1 MSGRDR
7 LADFQANNG
16 NQNNYGQQQQYGQ
29 QQYGQQQ
36 YGQQQQAYSPPQQ
49 QQQNQYYGG
58 NNSQNQYSQQNQYA
72 QQNQYSPQSNYQQPQ
87 QQQPYGGRPQ
97 PPSPT
102 RIEMTQVS
110 NKGGAAS
117 GNDMNAFFSEVTS
130 IQEDIT
136 RIEQNINKI
145 EELHDVS
152 LNGVATEDQSAHTTR
167 QLESITADTTQLSN
181 RTKKRI
187 KDIEL
192 ANLRLANSPD
202 IQIRRT
208 QAATLKDKFLKTL
221 RRYQSSESEAR
232 KKYQGR
238 MERQYRIVKPDATP
252 QEIQQVMESD
262 NQQIFAQSVLQS
274 TRYGDANRALRE
286 VQSRHDD
293 IKKIEKTILELHQLF
308 IDMETLVTDQA
319 VVLNTIEENT
329 QQTDVHLETGNKE
342 VDVAITNARGARKK
356 KWICFIIL
364 LIVLIII
371 AVVVYLQLKPKNP

>member
-1 MSGRDR
+1 MKSGYEQKR
-7 LADFQANNG
+7 LTLVVFSHQQQYGNNQYG
-16 NQNNYGQQQQYGQ
+16 GQQQQYGNNQYGGNQYAQ
-29 QQYGQQQ
+29 QPGNQYGQNNQYGQQSQ
-36 YGQQQQAYSPPQQ
+36 FAQ
-49 QQQNQYYGG
+49 
-58 NNSQNQYSQQNQYA
+58 QNQYSQQ
-72 QQNQYSPQSNYQQPQ
+72 QPSQ
-87 QQQPYGGRPQ
+87 YGGRQQ
-97 PPSPT
+97 PSSPA
-102 RIEMTQVS
+102 RIEMTSVQQ
-110 NKGGAAS
+110 NNNGGS
-117 GNDMNAFFSEVTS
+117 DMNAFFSEVTS

-136 RIEQNINKI
+136 KIEQNISKI

-152 LNGVATEDQSAHTTR
+152 LNGVATEEQASRTNR
-167 QLESITADTTQLSN
+167 QLEGITADTTQLSN

-208 QAATLKDKFLKTL
+208 QAASLKEKFLKTL

-238 MERQYRIVKPDATP
+238 MERQYKIVRPDATP
-252 QEIQQVMESD
+252 QEIAQAMESD

-308 IDMETLVTDQA
+308 IDMETLVTEQA
-319 VVLNTIEENT
+319 EVLNTIEENT

-342 VDVAITNARGARKK
+342 VDVAIVNARGARKK
-356 KWICFIIL
+356 KWICLIITVIL
-364 LIVLIII
+364 LIII
-371 AVVVYLQLKPKNP
+371 AIIVLEKLGVFKSSGNGK

>member
-7 LADFQANNG
+7 LADFQAQSSNNN
-16 NQNNYGQQQQYGQ
+16 NQNQGYGSRQQQYGGQQQQYGGQQQQ
-29 QQYGQQQ
+29 QQYGGGNQ
-36 YGQQQQAYSPPQQ
+36 YGQQSNNQYGQNQYG
-49 QQQNQYYGG
+49 QQNQFA
-58 NNSQNQYSQQNQYA
+58 QQNQYA
-72 QQNQYSPQSNYQQPQ
+72 QQQPSQ
-87 QQQPYGGRPQ
+87 YGGRQQ
-97 PPSPT
+97 PPAPS
-102 RIEMTQVS
+102 RIEMTSVPQ
-110 NKGGAAS
+110 NNNNGGS
-117 GNDMNAFFSEVTS
+117 DMNAFFSEVTS

-136 RIEQNINKI
+136 KIEQNIGKI

-152 LNGVATEDQSAHTTR
+152 LNGVATEEQSSRTNR
-167 QLESITADTTQLSN
+167 QLEGITADTTQLSN

-208 QAATLKDKFLKTL
+208 QAASLKEKFLKTL

-238 MERQYRIVKPDATP
+238 MERQYRIVKPDASP
-252 QEIQQVMESD
+252 QEIAQAMESD

-308 IDMETLVTDQA
+308 IDMETLVTEQA
-319 VVLNTIEENT
+319 EVLNTIEENT
-329 QQTDVHLETGNKE
+329 QQTEVHLETGNKE
-342 VDVAITNARGARKK
+342 VDVAIVNARGARKK
-356 KWICFIIL
+356 KWICLIITIIL
-364 LIVLIII
+364 LVII
-371 AVVVYLQLKPKNP
+371 AVIVYMQLKPKKAA

>member
-7 LADFQANNG
+7 LADFQAQSSSNN
-16 NQNNYGQQQQYGQ
+16 NQNQGYGRQQQYGGQQQQYGGQQ
-29 QQYGQQQ
+29 QQYGGQQQQQQ
-36 YGQQQQAYSPPQQ
+36 YGGGNQYG
-49 QQQNQYYGG
+49 QNQYGQQ
-58 NNSQNQYSQQNQYA
+58 SQFAQQNQYA
-72 QQNQYSPQSNYQQPQ
+72 QHQQQHPAPYQGRQQPA
-87 QQQPYGGRPQ
+87 
-97 PPSPT
+97 SPA
-102 RIEMTQVS
+102 RIEMTSVPQNNNS
-110 NKGGAAS
+110 GGS
-117 GNDMNAFFSEVTS
+117 DMNAFFSEVTS

-136 RIEQNINKI
+136 KIEQNISKI

-152 LNGVATEDQSAHTTR
+152 LNGVATEEQSSRTNR
-167 QLESITADTTQLSN
+167 QLEGITADTTQLSN

-208 QAATLKDKFLKTL
+208 QAASLKEKFLKTL

-238 MERQYRIVKPDATP
+238 MERQYKIVKPDASP
-252 QEIQQVMESD
+252 QEIAQAMESD

-308 IDMETLVTDQA
+308 IDMETLVTEQA
-319 VVLNTIEENT
+319 EVLNTIEENT
-329 QQTDVHLETGNKE
+329 QQTEVHLETGNKE
-342 VDVAITNARGARKK
+342 VDVAIVNARGARKK
-356 KWICFIIL
+356 KWICLIITLIL
-364 LIVLIII
+364 LAII
-371 AVVVYLQLKPKNP
+371 AVVIYMQLSKNKAK